1 MIEIKSLNKKYTE
14 TEVLK
19 NINYTFLEGKV
30 YFVVGPS
37 GCGKTTLLNIL
48 GGIDLDYEGFVL
60 YDFEDIKEYTKK
72 EKQSFYTNKV
82 SYISQFPVLFQDM
95 LVQNNLDLINYVN
108 KKTTKKIG
116 SFLKSIKLNKEVKKL
131 SVGEKQRVCINRAIN
146 QNASVILADEPTAS
160 LDKEYKK
167 EVMDEL
173 INTCKNKILIVVT
186 HDLDLAKDYADEI
199 LEIKKGRIKSI
210 KIKKQEN
217 TKSKKNF
224 NKNISLFNARKFAS
238 WLYKSEKKKINL
250 YNYSLVIGIVLIA
263 FTNMLSTG
271 MMEYFK
277 NQLLRQESTNF
288 LEYNYEYSKAS
299 QEDLNNI
306 SSEVGSK
313 YFDIYYGE
321 KDVFTNITID
331 EVTIDLP
338 SFGLINYEINSIYPR
353 DLISIK
359 LSDEY
364 NDILTKTL
372 RIEVLGLDFLSYVN
386 EFFPS
391 ILIRYFNNDLEK
403 EIEFI
408 VGNASIDNDVDFTF
422 ISGDEIFKNE
432 LIDLFCLEKQLKF
445 NNFIDENFINYID
458 NQDNYFIKDE
468 EIYRYEKGGLINLA
482 LIAKTNQ
489 TTYGNVD
496 VDLNRL
502 HLFNK
507 EIESE
512 FFVSTPDVGRN
523 SLKENE
529 IVISKDLGFE
539 IKDKIVL
546 TYNELELEFLV
557 VGLVENEENK
567 LYLTNKNIEYIYD
580 TCNSYKNYK
589 NYPINEVVFLKED
602 LDYQELIKW
611 DELQNR
617 DYDCSLIEVLKGM
630 LPTMKGIETILNIF
644 TLFSLIISIVTLFV
658 LNVLDYESK
667 VKEYSMLKRSGYKI
681 KDIIKVNAFKYLFTT
696 KFVIT
701 CSIFIIEIMK
711 VLMNNVLSRSLGINK
726 LFENYEYLSEVFVY
740 SMISFVISNIIFIVY
755 IILNDKRKNF
765 VI

>member
-48 GGIDLDYEGFVL
+48 GGVDLEYDGLVL
-60 YDFEDIKEYTKK
+60 YDFDDIKEYTPK
-72 EKQSFYTNKV
+72 EKESFYTNKV
-82 SYISQFPVLFQDM
+82 SYISQFPVLFQDISA
-95 LVQNNLDLINYVN
+95 QNNLELINFVN
-108 KKTTKKIG
+108 KKTTNKIG
-116 SFLKSIKLNKEVKKL
+116 SFLKSIKLNKEAKKL
-131 SVGEKQRVCINRAIN
+131 SVGEKQRVCINRVIN

-173 INTCKNKILIVVT
+173 VNTCKNKILIVVT
-186 HDLDLAKDYADEI
+186 HDIDLAKVYADEI

-210 KIKKQEN
+210 KIVRKEN
-217 TKSKKNF
+217 TKGDDNF
-224 NKNISLFNARKFAS
+224 SKNISLFHARKFAS

-263 FTNMLSTG
+263 FSNMLSTG
-271 MMEYFK
+271 MMGYFK
-277 NQLLRQESTNF
+277 KQLLKQESTNF
-288 LEYNYEYSKAS
+288 LEYNYDYSLSS
-299 QEDLNNI
+299 QEDLNNLL
-306 SSEVGSK
+306 SEVGSK
-313 YFDIYYGE
+313 YFDYYYDE
-321 KDVFTNITID
+321 KDLSTNVTVD
-331 EVTIDLP
+331 EVTIDVP
-338 SFGLINYEINSIYPR
+338 SFGLINYEINSIYPK

-359 LSDEY
+359 ISDEY
-364 NDILTKTL
+364 NDTLTKAL
-372 RIEVLGLDFLSYVN
+372 RIEILGLDFISYVK
-386 EFFPS
+386 EFSPS
-391 ILIRYFNNDLEK
+391 ILIRYFNKDLVKEK
-403 EIEFI
+403 EFI
-408 VGNASIDNDVDFTF
+408 VGNALIDNDVDFTF
-422 ISGDEIFKNE
+422 ISGDEIFKDE
-432 LIDLFCLEKQLKF
+432 LIDFFDLEKELKF
-445 NNFIDENFINYID
+445 NNNVDENFVNYID
-458 NQDNYFIKDE
+458 NQENYFIKDQ
-468 EIYRYEKGGLINLA
+468 EIYRYEKGGLTNLE
-482 LIAKTNQ
+482 LIAKTKK

-496 VDLNRL
+496 LDLNGL

-512 FFVSTPDVGRN
+512 FFVSLPDVGRN
-523 SLKENE
+523 ANKENE

-546 TYNELELEFLV
+546 TYNEIQLEFIV
-557 VGLVENEENK
+557 VGLVEKENK
-567 LYLTNKNIEYIYD
+567 LYLSNKNIEYIYD
-580 TCNSYKNYK
+580 KCNTYKNYK
-589 NYPINEVVFLKED
+589 NFPIKEVAFLKED
-602 LDYQELIKW
+602 LDYRELIEW
-611 DELQNR
+611 DKLQNKE
-617 DYDCSLIEVLKGM
+617 YDCSLIEVLKGM
-630 LPTMKGIETILNIF
+630 LPTMKGIETILNMF
-644 TLFSLIISIVTLFV
+644 TFFSLIISIVTLFV

-696 KFVIT
+696 KFVII
-701 CSIFIIEIMK
+701 CSIFIVEIMK

-726 LFENYEYLSEVFVY
+726 LFENYEYLNEVFIC
-740 SMISFVISNIIFIVY
+740 SMLSFVISNIIFIVY